1 MSPQRSLRFSAIL
14 LGYFVALSLARA
26 ANVLTWHN
34 DNARTGQ
41 NLRETQLTPAN
52 VNATNFGKLFQINV
66 DGNVYAQ
73 PLIVTN
79 VTIPNQGVHNVV
91 IIVTEHDTVYCRDA
105 DNGTALWRKS
115 MLKSGETP
123 SDPRNCSQI
132 TPEIGITATPVI
144 DLATGPHG
152 TIYVVAMSKNG
163 SSYFQRLH
171 ALDLTTGAE
180 QFGGPVNI
188 VATYPGT
195 GVNNNGQGS
204 VVFDPKQY
212 KERVGLVLNGSIVY
226 TFWASHCDINPFTG
240 WVIGYNKN
248 TLARVRVLNL
258 TPNGSHGAIWA
269 SGAAPAIDVAG
280 NIYALVA
287 DGTFDTSLNS
297 NRFPSMGDF
306 GNCIVKLS
314 NLNGSLSVTDYWT
327 MYNTVAESSSDQDL
341 GSGGAMLL
349 PDMIDVNGV
358 TRHLLVGAG
367 KDAHIYIANR
377 DNLGKFRAVS
387 NATLYQDV
395 SGALAHGVWGAPAYF
410 NGHLYYGAVNDQLK
424 SFIFANA
431 RLKPTPSSKTALTFG
446 YPGTIPSVSANGT
459 RNAIVWAARN
469 STPAELHAFDANN
482 LATELYSTT
491 DAGSRDS
498 FGNGNKFAVPTI
510 ANGKVYVGSTS
521 SVGVFG
527 LFNPPHLSGVV
538 EAIEIR

>member
-1 MSPQRSLRFSAIL
+1 MSLERSLKFSAIL
-14 LGYFVALSLARA
+14 LGCFAALSLARA

-34 DNARTGQ
+34 DKARTGQ

-52 VNATNFGKLFQINV
+52 VNATKFGKLFQINV
-66 DGNVYAQ
+66 DGKVYAQ
-73 PLIVTN
+73 PLIMTN
-79 VTIPNQGVHNVV
+79 VTIPNKGVHNVV
-91 IIVTEHDTVYCRDA
+91 IIVTEHDTVYCCDA

-123 SDPRNCSQI
+123 SDTRNCSQI

-152 TIYVVAMSKNG
+152 TIYVVAMSKNA

-212 KERVGLVLNGSIVY
+212 KERVGLVLNGGIVY

-269 SGAAPAIDVAG
+269 SGAAPAVDVAG

-306 GNCIVKLS
+306 GNCIVKIKTS
-314 NLNGSLSVTDYWT
+314 NLNGSLSVSDYWT

-341 GSGGAMLL
+341 GSGGALLL

-377 DNLGKFRAVS
+377 DNLGKFWATS

-459 RNAIVWAARN
+459 LNAIVWAARN

-482 LATELYSTT
+482 LATKLYSST

-527 LFNPPHLSGVV
+527 LFNPPGQ
-538 EAIEIR
+538 